1 MNKSIFTLMTAALLM
16 TGSVFSSAYAAIGYK
31 AKVVYTASK
40 MKLENGSKFYLQA
53 QTSDNYYPAAT
64 ITVENKGYVS
74 FGTAKTTS
82 TWNDVAVFEVRN
94 LSNSA
99 SGVTFELWVGDKQV
113 LVKADGSAISDGTGL
128 KLKDLISSFSVGYA
142 DVADK
147 GQINFSGLYTATT
160 PSKQVAEDAT
170 AVSLSEEIGATQLNE
185 YNANSITLSFDADNL
200 EGNVFSSLK
209 PVTLEA
215 NKLGT
220 SPAGTYF
227 VSGKAADIAAFIA
240 DAKEATAK
248 KLSFATV
255 KNEQY
260 KIDAL
265 QAGEGYKLV
274 MTSGADFYKTTDAAE
289 FDNAAFIT
297 ITAIDQL
304 NDEGKIKLA
313 MKPKIGATPTATPV
327 EVCAIKA
334 SDTDTK
340 AYVTTVISATKFT
353 PIYASL
359 GANSYIDASA
369 LLKKNEKSV
378 YNIYFT
384 SNDPSVEGGTLTEY
398 HKYLT
403 VTANDGHSA
412 YQLSALPADDVD
424 LTLPQ
429 TQWVVSKFDGKY
441 EFTFTNREATGT
453 VDVSTLTLK
462 LQPTDNEGEYEIVAG
477 SGSIV
482 GGVTTSTALTA
493 TTVKFIP
500 VASTSKTDGFLNM
513 SADEMKAGV
522 MLSFKGKNASVGEQ
536 TYYAAAATDKLVPNL
551 DASKAA
557 VLSIAKAKGKMDGQG
572 SDVENYIINK
582 IDYAYINDNGEPTV
596 KANGDTLAVPGYKL
610 SYFVGTTENK
620 VRGVLALDASTASE
634 YFFKKQLDGTYVMT
648 VFTSSPAY
656 TSVAAN
662 SKALGVKTIATP
674 EFSADP
680 YLYAPVAADF
690 ADITILLND
699 NSDKTTL
706 PAEPR
711 HASFD
716 NKLGSIAMQLNTNG
730 INEGILNNEGIIFWL
745 DTADSK
751 AITPSFYLS
760 QGVATED
767 EEVAAERMFMYFA
780 QDSMSIYNEGGAIIK
795 ENKNYLLEG
804 TESDPKAI
812 FRLATL
818 TGVDTLATTVNGEA
832 VNVVNKAKKAGE
844 VEGLKSFKFGICL
857 ADEDVEGEYK
867 IYSKADASKYLYSVN
882 GKLGFGTEEQAMIFT
897 LGSGVPTANE
907 ATPSVTEVKVI
918 ASEGAI
924 QIIGAQGKKV
934 VVSNILGQVIA
945 NTVISS
951 SDATIAVPAGIV
963 VVAVEGEEAVKAIV
977 K

>member
-16 TGSVFSSAYAAIGYK
+16 TGSVFSSAYATPA
-31 AKVVYTASK
+31 AKSAMEYTTGSATPIA
-40 MKLENGSKFYLQA
+40 LANGVRFYLGTEA
-53 QTSDNYYPAAT
+53 SALYKVDAVK
-64 ITVENKGYVS
+64 VENKDYVTLNS
-74 FGTAKTTS
+74 TLDGT
-82 TWNDVAVFEVRN
+82 VADAAIFEVRN
-94 LSNSA
+94 YSNTA
-99 SGVTFELWVGDKQV
+99 AGVTFELWVDGKQV
-113 LVKADGSAISDGTGL
+113 VMKGASAANGSDKLADLNTLFA
-128 KLKDLISSFSVGYA
+128 VAYA
-142 DVADK
+142 TPATDK
-147 GQINFSGLYTATT
+147 GKINFNALHTATT
-160 PSKQVAEDAT
+160 PSVEVNK
-170 AVSLSEEIGATQLNE
+170 SLKTFTSQEGLEADELNE

-209 PVTLEA
+209 PVTLEV

-289 FDNAAFIT
+289 FDNAAFT
-297 ITAIDQL
+297 AITAIDQL

-313 MKPKIGATPTATPV
+313 MSPKIGATPTAIPV

-340 AYVTTVISATKFT
+340 AYVTTVSSGTKFT

-412 YQLSALPADDVD
+412 YQLSALPSDDVD

-429 TQWVVSKFDGKY
+429 AQWVVSKFDGKY
-441 EFTFTNREATGT
+441 EFTFTNREATN
-453 VDVSTLTLK
+453 VANVSTLTLK

-500 VASTSKTDGFLNM
+500 VVSTSKTDGFLNM

-620 VRGVLALDASTASE
+620 VKGVLDLDASTASE

-648 VFTSSPAY
+648 LFTSSPAY
-656 TSVAAN
+656 TSVAAD
-662 SKALGVKTIATP
+662 SKALGVKTTATP

-680 YLYAPVAADF
+680 YLYASVAADF

>member
-16 TGSVFSSAYAAIGYK
+16 TGSVFSSAYAAPA
-31 AKVVYTASK
+31 AKSVVEYAASSATPIA
-40 MKLENGSKFYLQA
+40 LANGVQFYLGTGETA
-53 QTSDNYYPAAT
+53 LYKVDAVK
-64 ITVENKGYVS
+64 VENKDYVTLNS
-74 FGTAKTTS
+74 TLDGT
-82 TWNDVAVFEVRN
+82 VADAAIFEVRN
-94 LSNSA
+94 YSNTA
-99 SGVTFELWVGDKQV
+99 AGVTFELWVDGKQV
-113 LVKADGSAISDGTGL
+113 VMKGASAANGSDKLADLNTLFA
-128 KLKDLISSFSVGYA
+128 VAYA
-142 DVADK
+142 TPATDK
-147 GQINFSGLYTATT
+147 GKINFNALHTATT
-160 PSKQVAEDAT
+160 PSVEVNT
-170 AVSLSEEIGATQLNE
+170 SLKTFTSQEGLEADELNE
-185 YNANSITLSFDADNL
+185 YNANSISLSFDADNL

-209 PVTLEA
+209 PVTLDA

-240 DAKEATAK
+240 NADEATAK

-289 FDNAAFIT
+289 FDNAAFTT

-313 MKPKIGATPTATPV
+313 MKPKIGAAPTATPV

-340 AYVTTVISATKFT
+340 AYVTTVIPATKFT

-429 TQWVVSKFDGKY
+429 AQWVVSKFDGKY
-441 EFTFTNREATGT
+441 EFTFTNREATN
-453 VDVSTLTLK
+453 VANVSTLTMK

-620 VRGVLALDASTASE
+620 VKGILDLDASTASE

-648 VFTSSPAY
+648 LFTSSPAY
-656 TSVAAN
+656 TSVAAD
-662 SKALGVKTIATP
+662 SKALGVKTTATP

-897 LGSGVPTANE
+897 LGSGVPTAND